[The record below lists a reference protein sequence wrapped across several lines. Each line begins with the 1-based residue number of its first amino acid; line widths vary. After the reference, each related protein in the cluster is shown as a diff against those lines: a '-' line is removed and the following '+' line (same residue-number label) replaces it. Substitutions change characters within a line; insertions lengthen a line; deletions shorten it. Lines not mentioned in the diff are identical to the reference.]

1 MKYIRAI
8 QVRTST
14 FKALTFRPDHLDKQC
29 KLRSICSLGIGLIRV
44 YTVAI
49 PTAHCFRTASNSR
62 TGADCACSRYGTEI
76 VCCFGILFFNFNG
89 VLPRNETLNVFFF
102 LHFSVTNKVGA
113 RVGRPQTS
121 SSPPVIFIAG
131 RPKAALLF
139 WFFGDFRCGALLFM
153 VIHVIY
159 KYKNK

>member
-1 MKYIRAI
+1 MKVASEARPSQYIGPFGN
-8 QVRTST
+8 TE
-14 FKALTFRPDHLDKQC
+14 
-29 KLRSICSLGIGLIRV
+29 
-44 YTVAI
+44 
-49 PTAHCFRTASNSR
+49 PTCMPLS
-62 TGADCACSRYGTEI
+62 G
-76 VCCFGILFFNFNG
+76 
-89 VLPRNETLNVFFF
+89 
-102 LHFSVTNKVGA
+102 HFMDIEARA

>member
-1 MKYIRAI
+1 MGANCAPLVADLFLFCYERDFMLSLSEDNPSAVIEAFNS
-8 QVRTST
+8 TS
-14 FKALTFRPDHLDKQC
+14 
-29 KLRSICSLGIGLIRV
+29 LR
-44 YTVAI
+44 
-49 PTAHCFRTASNSR
+49 
-62 TGADCACSRYGTEI
+62 
-76 VCCFGILFFNFNG
+76 
-89 VLPRNETLNVFFF
+89 
-102 LHFSVTNKVGA
+102 A